1 MADWYAPIRTA
12 LTQRADPCTI
22 FFRDDDAGWNDARLA
37 ALLGR
42 FAAHAVPIDLA
53 VIPTALSR
61 ALIRDL
67 LKRISIGDPVGL
79 HQHGY
84 AHLNHETTGRKC
96 EFGPSRSLVAQH
108 IDIKTGRAVLGDIF
122 GPLAD
127 PIFTPPWNRC
137 TADTVSCL
145 EALGFRALSRDA
157 GARPLA
163 GTTLD
168 ELPVAVDWCKLR
180 PPGSPPSALAERI
193 AGQIASEPIV
203 GIMLHHAVMDDA
215 DLLPLDEL
223 LPMLRTHARAHCVP
237 MRALLPGAEPGG
249 AGVSATSSPVSPG
262 LISERT
268 P

>member
-1 MADWYAPIRTA
+1 MADWCAPIRTA
-12 LTQRADPCTI
+12 LTQRSDPCTI

-37 ALLGR
+37 ALLDR

-67 LKRISIGDPVGL
+67 LKRISIGDAVSL

-84 AHLNHETTGRKC
+84 AHRNHETTGRKC
-96 EFGPSRSLVAQH
+96 EFGPSGSLVAQH

-180 PPGSPPSALAERI
+180 PPGSPPAALAERI
-193 AGQIASEPIV
+193 AGQIASEPVV

-215 DLLPLDEL
+215 DLLLLDDL
-223 LPMLRTHARAHCVP
+223 LPMLHANARARCIP
-237 MRALLPGAEPGG
+237 MRALLPEVAPNMTNI
-249 AGVSATSSPVSPG
+249 SATAHPDPHR
-262 LISERT
+262 LFSERT